1 VRLASGVSFL
11 HMPAS
16 TSAKPDDWNPAAYS
30 RTASFVSQLP
40 GDDLLALLAPVAG
53 ERILDVGSGTGTL
66 AARLTALGAEVVGVD
81 ASPAMVAEARRTVP
95 GARFLVKDAQNL
107 WSSSDSDSDP
117 GAGADVAMRPGS
129 FDAVLSNAA
138 LHWMPRLADA
148 ASAMARA
155 LRSGGR
161 LVAEM
166 GGAGCVQTIRQ
177 ALTDTVRTHGGDP
190 DAWRPWVFPDLATY
204 ANVLAAAG
212 LSPLLMQ
219 LFERPTPVVGADG
232 LQDWLGIFAPAAF
245 EGLEVSAEAAR
256 REVVERCRARLW
268 DGRVWVL
275 DYVRLRFVARKP

>member
-1 VRLASGVSFL
+1 MRLVPQSA
-11 HMPAS
+11 P
-16 TSAKPDDWNPAAYS
+16 AKPDDWNPAAYS

-66 AARLTALGAEVVGVD
+66 AARLTTLGAEVVGVD

-95 GARFLVKDAQNL
+95 GARFLVKDAQDL
-107 WSSSDSDSDP
+107 WSDSDADP
-117 GAGADVAMRPGS
+117 GADVAMRPGT

-148 ASAMARA
+148 ARAMARA

-190 DAWRPWVFPDLATY
+190 DAWQPWVFPDLVTY

-212 LSPLLMQ
+212 LSPVLMQ

-232 LQDWLGIFAPAAF
+232 LQDWLGIFAATAF

-256 REVVERCRARLW
+256 REVVESCRARLW
-268 DGRVWVL
+268 DGRVWML